1 MKSNSEILNELF
13 TYLVGNK
20 YIKTQKDLANHV
32 SADVTTISQAMGGN
46 ERYATKSLLNR
57 VNNAFGGIFNTD
69 YINTGDGVLESK
81 YVLSDIQPM
90 YKTKG
95 YSIPMIPFDAVAG
108 YNGLDHDGIV
118 LSKCEQYTVP
128 DFNDKGAEFMIR
140 VSGNSMYPKYSNGDI
155 LACRKVHEILFFQ
168 WGKDYVIDSSQG
180 TMIKRVYED
189 KGNDELI
196 RLYSDNKEFYPEFV
210 MPKSDI
216 RSLSIVVGLIRT
228 E

>member
-1 MKSNSEILNELF
+1 METNTPKKILENVASHLNMTIAELSESIGYDRPQAFYDVINGK
-13 TYLVGNK
+13 TKRISATMANK
-20 YIKTQKDLANHV
+20 IKMSYPKFNL
-32 SADVTTISQAMGGN
+32 SW
-46 ERYATKSLLNR
+46 LL
-57 VNNAFGGIFNTD
+57 
-69 YINTGDGVLESK
+69 TGDGDMETQIMVSQETSHISVISL
-81 YVLSDIQPM
+81 
-90 YKTKG
+90 
-95 YSIPMIPFDAVAG
+95 PMIPFDAVAG
-108 YNGLDHDGIV
+108 YDGLDHDGVI
-118 LSKCEQYTVP
+118 LSKCVQYSIP
-128 DFNDKGAEFMIR
+128 DFSEKGAEFVIR

-155 LACRKVHEILFFQ
+155 LACRKVRDILFFQ

-189 KGNDELI
+189 KSNLEMI

>member
-1 MKSNSEILNELF
+1 METTVKERLISFLSYKKIGQKKFADTCGLSAGFVNAIKNSIQP
-13 TYLVGNK
+13 
-20 YIKTQKDLANHV
+20 KTIHSISIAYPDL
-32 SADVTTISQAMGGN
+32 
-46 ERYATKSLLNR
+46 
-57 VNNAFGGIFNTD
+57 
-69 YINTGDGVLESK
+69 NTGWLLTGEGEMIKGSVVSEPRPTYSK
-81 YVLSDIQPM
+81 PD
-90 YKTKG
+90 K
-95 YSIPMIPFDAVAG
+95 SIPMIPFDAVAG
-108 YNGLDHDGIV
+108 YDGLDHDGIV
-118 LSKCEQYTVP
+118 LSRCAKYSVP
-128 DFNDKGAEFMIR
+128 DFSDKGAEFVIR

-180 TMIKRVYED
+180 TMIKRIYEVSD
-189 KGNDELI
+189 NSELI